1 MQAASLALS
10 RHLPSI
16 PFTAQALVQFQKI
29 KGKCQMIMHPS
40 APAGRSVN
48 DGIHLDEFS
57 LHYSSVDDAVAILLH
72 LGKRAMMAK
81 IDLKSALWMIPVHC
95 ADWDLLGMHWR
106 GQYYVDTCLPFGLHA
121 AHSYL

>member
-1 MQAASLALS
+1 
-10 RHLPSI
+10 
-16 PFTAQALVQFQKI
+16 
-29 KGKCQMIMHPS
+29 MIMHPS

-48 DGIHLDEFS
+48 DGIHPDEFS

-95 ADWDLLGMHWR
+95 ADWDLLGMHWW